1 METTEKPLSGQIVR
15 AGGSAG
21 SNALALR
28 SATLVARGLRD
39 LARESNW
46 LRVQAFRG
54 KASKVAVSS
63 VGTACAIS
71 AESRGTSPRVTV
83 YDVHNSYA
91 QMALAVPE
99 ETPALAK
106 YLPATFAWSPTG
118 KFLAGTW
125 AAWQPSIHLFDL
137 GDKEFV
143 GSFGKF
149 KQPPSYL
156 AWSANEH
163 FIAAATPGGKL
174 ASLRL
179 WVLGEHGES
188 IEDPTAAHAGVPDW
202 LERQT
207 YEAEFGEEG
216 AFGGYGRTTFSP
228 DGKSLASVIEIHG
241 EWADDSILIAEAPS
255 LRKIQSFQA
264 QGHIT
269 DLSWTSGGG
278 SLIYCAAGQTYR
290 LDRETLELELLPFT
304 AEMCTAHPR
313 LPLAICFSS
322 WVRESARG
330 QLFAVELT
338 TGRVFDKC
346 GADGVT
352 ELRWSED
359 GIKAYAV
366 AKDGAVYIYEPLAL

>member
-1 METTEKPLSGQIVR
+1 METTEKPPGGQIVR
-15 AGGSAG
+15 AGTSAG
-21 SNALALR
+21 GNALALR

-46 LRVQAFRG
+46 LRVRVFPG

-63 VGTACAIS
+63 VGTVCAIS
-71 AESRGTSPRVTV
+71 AESRGNAPRVTV
-83 YDVHNSYA
+83 YDAHSSYA

-106 YLPATFAWSPTG
+106 YLPATFAWSPSG
-118 KFLAGTW
+118 RFLAGTW

-137 GDKEFV
+137 GAKEFV

-149 KQPPSYL
+149 NQPPSYL
-156 AWSANEH
+156 AWSPNEH
-163 FIAAATPGGKL
+163 FIAAATPGGKV

-179 WVLGEHGES
+179 WTLGEHGES
-188 IEDPTAAHAGVPDW
+188 IEDAPASQAGVPNW

-216 AFGGYGRTTFSP
+216 AFGGYGRTAFCP

-241 EWADDSILIAEAPS
+241 EWADDSILIAETPS

-269 DLSWTSGGG
+269 DLAWATGGK

-290 LDRETLELELLPFT
+290 LDRETLELELLPFA

-313 LPLAICFSS
+313 LPLAVCFSS
-322 WVRESARG
+322 WVKESARG
-330 QLFAVELT
+330 QLFAVDLT
-338 TGRVFDKC
+338 TGKVFDKC
-346 GADGVT
+346 GADGVA
-352 ELRWSED
+352 ELRWSGD
-359 GIKAYAV
+359 GTKAYAI
-366 AKDGAVYIYEPLAL
+366 AKDGAAYIYEPPAL

>member
-1 METTEKPLSGQIVR
+1 METTEKPASGQIVR
-15 AGGSAG
+15 AGSGAS
-21 SNALALR
+21 SSALALR

-46 LRVQAFRG
+46 LRVPVFRY

-63 VGTACAIS
+63 VGTLCAIS
-71 AESRGTSPRVTV
+71 AESRSTAPRVTV
-83 YDVHNSYA
+83 YDAHNSYA
-91 QMALAVPE
+91 QLALAVPE

-106 YLPATFAWSPTG
+106 HLPATFAWSPTG
-118 KFLAGTW
+118 RFLAGTW

-137 GDKEFV
+137 GAKEFA

-156 AWSANEH
+156 AWSPNEH
-163 FIAAATPGGKL
+163 YIAAATPGGKL

-179 WVLGEHGES
+179 WALGEHGES
-188 IEDPTAAHAGVPDW
+188 IEDAPAAQAGVPDW

-216 AFGGYGRTTFSP
+216 AFGGYGRTAFSP

-241 EWADDSILIAEAPS
+241 EWADDSILVAETPS

-269 DLSWTSGGG
+269 DLSWTSGGAG
-278 SLIYCAAGQTYR
+278 LIYCAAGQTYR
-290 LDRETLELELLPFT
+290 LDCRTLDLELLPFA

-313 LPLAICFSS
+313 LPVAVCFSS
-322 WVRESARG
+322 WVKESARG
-330 QLFAVELT
+330 QLFAVDLT
-338 TGRVFDKC
+338 TGKVFDKC
-346 GADGVT
+346 AADGVA
-352 ELRWSED
+352 EMRWSDD
-359 GIKAYAV
+359 GTKAYAV
-366 AKDGAVYIYEPLAL
+366 AKDGAVYIYEPAAL

>member
-1 METTEKPLSGQIVR
+1 MEMTEKMPSGQIVR
-15 AGGSAG
+15 AGSSAG
-21 SNALALR
+21 GGALALR

-46 LRVQAFRG
+46 LRVQIFSG

-63 VGTACAIS
+63 VGTVCAIS
-71 AESRGTSPRVTV
+71 AESRGTAPRVTV

-99 ETPALAK
+99 ETAALAK
-106 YLPATFAWSPTG
+106 HLPATLAWSPTG
-118 KFLAGTW
+118 RFLAGTW
-125 AAWQPSIHLFDL
+125 AAWQPSIHLFDM
-137 GDKEFV
+137 GAKEFV
-143 GSFGKF
+143 GSFGRF

-179 WVLGEHGES
+179 WMLGEQGES
-188 IEDPTAAHAGVPDW
+188 IEDAPAAHAGIPNW

-269 DLSWTSGGG
+269 DLTWSGGGG

-290 LDRETLELELLPFT
+290 LDRETLELELLPFA
-304 AEMCTAHPR
+304 AELCTAHPQ
-313 LPLAICFSS
+313 LPLAVCFSS
-322 WVRESARG
+322 WVKESARG
-330 QLFAVELT
+330 QLFAVDLT

-352 ELRWSED
+352 ELRWSQD
-359 GIKAYAV
+359 RTKAYAIS
-366 AKDGAVYIYEPLAL
+366 KDGTMCIYEPLAL